1 MKIEGKYPQKV
12 LGLNGQNLFAKLQIT
27 KFLPLDSRGVLY
39 NSDILFKNNTEKAFS
54 LTM

>member
-27 KFLPLDSRGVLY
+27 KFLPLDSRGNL
-39 NSDILFKNNTEKAFS
+39 NSSAH
-54 LTM
+54 